1 MVGILRTTV
10 EWVDRLQA
18 SNSPTLSLVFV
29 ARREIIAS
37 LQPMLAVDVA
47 AAAGLRAKLLTS
59 LTKRLDTVVP
69 VKYNTADAKY
79 LVRWKFAHTAALL
92 DIRTVMSELD
102 VFNSHFDVILD
113 FIANSYLTWQPP
125 AAAADAAAAPQPA
138 APAAIPAG
146 GALAAL
152 QARLAQAPVVSPIEA
167 AKKQVETELAAYLDA
182 VARDT
187 AGKTQAEMLQM
198 DPLAWWRSHKSSF
211 PYLSH
216 VARSLFSVQATS
228 AASERVFSSAGFISS
243 ATRSVMSPDT
253 LELCVMVRS
262 ATRNGIDIRA
272 ELAQL
277 FLEKKEAAN
286 AKRSAATKAQR
297 AQQKAAKRARVEGA
311 AAAAAAAAA
320 EAVEEE
326 EPEAAEEPLQGDDLE
341 EAVVALQAIGPF
353 EELGGLFEEEVGEEA
368 EAADPAE
375 GAVDWEW

>member
-1 MVGILRTTV
+1 
-10 EWVDRLQA
+10 
-18 SNSPTLSLVFV
+18 
-29 ARREIIAS
+29 
-37 LQPMLAVDVA
+37 
-47 AAAGLRAKLLTS
+47 
-59 LTKRLDTVVP
+59 
-69 VKYNTADAKY
+69 
-79 LVRWKFAHTAALL
+79 
-92 DIRTVMSELD
+92 
-102 VFNSHFDVILD
+102 
-113 FIANSYLTWQPP
+113 
-125 AAAADAAAAPQPA
+125 
-138 APAAIPAG
+138 
-146 GALAAL
+146 
-152 QARLAQAPVVSPIEA
+152 
-167 AKKQVETELAAYLDA
+167 
-182 VARDT
+182 
-187 AGKTQAEMLQM
+187 
-198 DPLAWWRSHKSSF
+198 
-211 PYLSH
+211 
-216 VARSLFSVQATS
+216 
-228 AASERVFSSAGFISS
+228 
-243 ATRSVMSPDT
+243 MSPDT

-311 AAAAAAAAA
+311 AAAAAAA